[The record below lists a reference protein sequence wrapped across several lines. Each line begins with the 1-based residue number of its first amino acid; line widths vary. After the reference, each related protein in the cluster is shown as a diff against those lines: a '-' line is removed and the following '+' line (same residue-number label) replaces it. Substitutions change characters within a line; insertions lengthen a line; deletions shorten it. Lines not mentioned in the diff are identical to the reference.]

1 MHGTARI
8 NVARLIAKI
17 ERLNAIGVALSVEP
31 DSEKLLET
39 ILLGAKE
46 LTDADGGSLY
56 IVQGDELH
64 FRIVRNDTLHVS
76 FGGSSGQPV
85 PFPPVRIERGN
96 DVPHT
101 VAAYAVVSGMTV
113 NIADA
118 YDAPGFDFSGTKAF
132 DLRTGYR
139 SRSFLTVP
147 MRNHEGVIV
156 GVLQLINSRDPDD
169 VVEAFNEADQRL
181 VESLASQAATALT
194 KRELI
199 SGMATLFES
208 FIELIATAI
217 DEKSPYTGNHCHR
230 VPELTMRLAEAAA
243 AEGLLTLSDADRYEL
258 RVAAWLHDCGKVTT
272 PEWVMDKATKLQGI
286 FDRIELVATRF
297 EVFRRDAEITCWKA
311 IANGEDRVA
320 AGIRYTEVGR
330 ELDDTLAF
338 LRRINVG
345 GEFMKP
351 EDQERVRQV
360 ATKIWYRTDGS
371 SAQWLTPEEVRNLT
385 IAKGTLLPEER
396 EIINNHIVATIKM
409 LDKLPFPRH
418 LTRVPEYACGHHER
432 MDGKGYPKGLTRDQM
447 SVQARIMGIA
457 DVFEA
462 LTAGDR
468 PYKKAM
474 KLSQALGIL
483 KQMADTGHI
492 DAELHAVF
500 VKHQV
505 GINYGKEFLQLDQLD
520 VVA

>member
-1 MHGTARI
+1 MVGTARI
-8 NVARLIAKI
+8 DVGRLITKI

-31 DSEKLLET
+31 DAEKVLET

-46 LTDADGGSLY
+46 LTDADGGTLY

-64 FRIVRNDTLHVS
+64 FRIVRNDTLNVS
-76 FGGSSGQPV
+76 FGGTTGQPV
-85 PFPPVRIERGN
+85 PFPPVRIERG
-96 DVPHT
+96 DDSPHS
-101 VAAYAVVSGMTV
+101 VAAYAVVKGATV
-113 NIADA
+113 NIPDA
-118 YDAPGFDFSGTKAF
+118 YDAPGFDFTGTKAF

-147 MRNHEGVIV
+147 MRNHEGSIV
-156 GVLQLINSRDPDD
+156 GVLQLINARDGGGT
-169 VVEAFNEADQRL
+169 VEAFTEADQRL

-199 SGMATLFES
+199 DGMARLFES

-243 AEGLLTLSDADRYEL
+243 AEGLLTLTTADRYEL

-297 EVFRRDAEITCWKA
+297 EVFRRDAEIVCWKA
-311 IANGEDRVA
+311 IANGEDRVV
-320 AGIRYTEVGR
+320 AGARFAEVCR

-338 LRRINVG
+338 LRRCNVG
-345 GEFMKP
+345 GETMNA
-351 EDQERVRQV
+351 EDQERVRQL
-360 ATKIWYRTDGS
+360 ATRLWHRSDST
-371 SAQWLTPEEVRNLT
+371 SAPWLTPDEVRNLT

-396 EIINNHIVATIKM
+396 GIINNHIVATIKM

-418 LTRVPEYACGHHER
+418 LVRVPEYACGHHER

-474 KLSQALGIL
+474 KLSQALAIL
-483 KQMADTGHI
+483 KHMADTGHI
-492 DAELHAVF
+492 DPDLHAVF
-500 VKHQV
+500 VKHRV
-505 GINYGKEFLQLDQLD
+505 GLEYGKEFLQLDQLD
-520 VVA
+520 VSA